1 MAEGTA
7 QRLFWI
13 EFFHWREGL
22 VSAGLRRSYL
32 SNILGRIVSEAKHKG
47 KSFTNYLEQETLRS
61 AHELPTG

>member
-22 VSAGLRRSYL
+22 VSAEASTEYPTH
-32 SNILGRIVSEAKHKG
+32 ILGRFISEAK
-47 KSFTNYLEQETLRS
+47 
-61 AHELPTG
+61 

>member
-22 VSAGLRRSYL
+22 VSAKLRRSTL
-32 SNILGRIVSEAKHKG
+32 PIILGRFIPEAK
-47 KSFTNYLEQETLRS
+47 
-61 AHELPTG
+61 